1 MADVAREAGA
11 ALDAYIPRPD
21 VRERFAVAV
30 NAPADLVLATA
41 VRFDLQS
48 PRAIRAIFRAR
59 EWLMGS
65 KRPSRREPRGLLDE
79 LRGLGWGVLEEVPGR
94 LVVCGA
100 WCEPWQADVRF
111 HAIPPR
117 DFAAYAEPGQVKIA
131 WTLEVEPLGPAR
143 SRFSHETRAVAT
155 DEPARRRF
163 LRYWRWARFGI
174 VPIRLLLMPAVR
186 RAAEREWRRGAP
198 SAP

>member
-1 MADVAREAGA
+1 MNRIAGGGA
-11 ALDAYIPRPD
+11 ALDPFIPRFD
-21 VRERFAVAV
+21 VRERFAIEVA
-30 NAPADLVLATA
+30 APAERVLATA
-41 VRFDLQS
+41 IGFDLQS

-59 EWLMGS
+59 EWIMGS
-65 KRPSRREPRGLLDE
+65 STMPRREPTGLLDE

-111 HAIPPR
+111 HAIAPGE
-117 DFAAYAEPGQVKIA
+117 FAAYAEPGRVKIA
-131 WTLEVEPLGPAR
+131 WTLEVEPLAAAR
-143 SRFSHETRAVAT
+143 CRFAHETRVVAT

-163 LRYWRWARFGI
+163 RRYWRWARFGI
-174 VPIRLLLMPAVR
+174 VSIRLLLMPAVR
-186 RAAEREWRRGAP
+186 RAAERTWRRGAA